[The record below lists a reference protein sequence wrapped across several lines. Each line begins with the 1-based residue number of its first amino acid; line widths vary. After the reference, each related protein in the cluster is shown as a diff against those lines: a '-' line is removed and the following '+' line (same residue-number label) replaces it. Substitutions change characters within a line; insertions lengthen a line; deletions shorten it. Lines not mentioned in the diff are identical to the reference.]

1 MPDSV
6 FIKELENGVATET
19 HSIPDSQAEK
29 WILDKFKNE
38 KTSKFIVNPDAPTEK
53 EFEKEVESVSKEEI
67 SEYAEKVTNEPVLP
81 TETPVTLT
89 EKDLE
94 SVEYVSKKE
103 INNFIEENISEKSK
117 KCDDFLTAVNK
128 PSHYQGITITGKN
141 GSMEFEAIEI
151 IDSVLDQL
159 NLPPA
164 VSHAV
169 GDALKYQLRCGK
181 KESDNNT
188 TTDLLNKAAQD
199 LRKGGWYLTRGS
211 DLLLAFA
218 KKRNSL

>member
-1 MPDSV
+1 M
-6 FIKELENGVATET
+6 KK
-19 HSIPDSQAEK
+19 SI
-29 WILDKFKNE
+29 
-38 KTSKFIVNPDAPTEK
+38 TSIMGGN
-53 EFEKEVESVSKEEI
+53 
-67 SEYAEKVTNEPVLP
+67 
-81 TETPVTLT
+81 
-89 EKDLE
+89 
-94 SVEYVSKKE
+94 
-103 INNFIEENISEKSK
+103 KSK
-117 KCDDFLTAVNK
+117 KSSMDVSLIESSVDTVDKVSKNDIEDYVTKIHKSNTNEFVFDTPTVKKSEIDSYVDKNVKKSDDFLTAVNK

-181 KESDNNT
+181 KDSDNNT
-188 TTDLLNKAAQD
+188 TSDLLNKAAQD

-211 DLLLAFA
+211 DLLLDFA
-218 KKRNSL
+218 KKRDS

>member
-1 MPDSV
+1 M
-6 FIKELENGVATET
+6 KK
-19 HSIPDSQAEK
+19 SITK
-29 WILDKFKNE
+29 I
-38 KTSKFIVNPDAPTEK
+38 IGG
-53 EFEKEVESVSKEEI
+53 
-67 SEYAEKVTNEPVLP
+67 
-81 TETPVTLT
+81 
-89 EKDLE
+89 
-94 SVEYVSKKE
+94 
-103 INNFIEENISEKSK
+103 KSK
-117 KCDDFLTAVNK
+117 KVGLMSMSELEDSANKLDEVSKTDIEDYVNTEIHKPIVEPERQPTELELAYGTSTVKKSEIDSYVDKTVKKGDDFLTAVNK
-128 PSHYQGITITGKN
+128 PSHYQGIVITGKN

-218 KKRNSL
+218 KKEV